1 MMPEHVVRE
10 LRYIEVYTAKRI
22 RNLRVGPYTSPQ
34 RGPGFDFDEHQ
45 PYRQGD
51 DVRRIDWNVTARMD
65 APYVRHTHAEREL
78 NVMIAIDASR
88 SMQLPSTTLGT
99 GPSAA
104 LGAGAAHRSKK
115 ELMTLITASLLFSAV
130 SDQINTGF
138 LAFADHVLDYSPP
151 RRTRA
156 SAWTVLERCWALS
169 PRPGRTAILPALRHL
184 LAMLKRMSVVF
195 IVSDFI
201 TDEDLFGSQEL
212 AMLAAKHDV
221 IAVVPQDLSEM
232 ALPEGRGYIQVQDVE
247 SGRRAAVTLSPRT
260 RRAYAAEMRARRD
273 ELSHAFYRL
282 SMDHVFVPT
291 DGSPVEPLLMLF
303 ARRMAQ

>member
-1 MMPEHVVRE
+1 VRE

-88 SMQLPSTTLGT
+88 SMQLG
-99 GPSAA
+99 SA
-104 LGAGAAHRSKK
+104 GRSKK
-115 ELMTLITASLLFSAV
+115 ELMTLITASILFSAV

-138 LAFADHVLDYSPP
+138 LAFADRVLEYTPP

-156 SAWTVLERCWALS
+156 SAWSVLEQCWALS
-169 PRPGRTAILPALRHL
+169 PRPGRTAILPAIRHL
-184 LAMLKRMSVVF
+184 LSTLKRMSVVF

-201 TDEDLFGSQEL
+201 TDEDLFGSQDL

-221 IAVVPQDLSEM
+221 IAVVPQDPSEM
-232 ALPEGRGYIQVQDVE
+232 VLPEGRGYIQVQDLE
-247 SGRRAAVTLSPRT
+247 SGRHAAVTLSART

>member
-1 MMPEHVVRE
+1 MRE
-10 LRYIEVYTAKRI
+10 LRYIEVYTGKRI
-22 RNLRVGPYTSPQ
+22 RSLRVGAYTSPL

-78 NVMIAIDASR
+78 NVMIAIDVSR
-88 SMQLPSTTLGT
+88 SMEL
-99 GPSAA
+99 
-104 LGAGAAHRSKK
+104 GAAHRSKK
-115 ELMTLITASLLFSAV
+115 ELMTFITGSLLFSAV

-138 LAFADHVLDYSPP
+138 VAFSDRVLEYRPP

-156 SAWTVLERCWALS
+156 AAWSVLERCWALS
-169 PRPGRTAILPALRHL
+169 PRPGRTALLPAIRHL
-184 LAMLKRMSVVF
+184 LKTLTRMSVVF

-201 TDEDLFGSQEL
+201 SDEDLFGGQEL

-221 IAVVPQDLSEM
+221 IAIVPQDPTET
-232 ALPEGRGYIQVQDVE
+232 ALPAGGGYLQVRDLE
-247 SGRRAAVTLSPRT
+247 SGRQVAVSLSPRT
-260 RRAYAAEMRARRD
+260 RRAYADEMRERRD
-273 ELSHAFYRL
+273 ALARSFYRV

-291 DGSPVEPLLMLF
+291 DGSPVEPLLSLV
-303 ARRMAQ
+303 AARMAR

>member
-88 SMQLPSTTLGT
+88 SMQLG
-99 GPSAA
+99 SA
-104 LGAGAAHRSKK
+104 GRSKK
-115 ELMTLITASLLFSAV
+115 ELMTLITASILFSAV

-138 LAFADHVLDYSPP
+138 LAFADRVLEYTPP

-156 SAWTVLERCWALS
+156 SAWSVLEQCWALS
-169 PRPGRTAILPALRHL
+169 PRPGRTAILPAIRHL
-184 LAMLKRMSVVF
+184 LSTLKRMSVVF

-201 TDEDLFGSQEL
+201 TDEDLFGSQDL

-221 IAVVPQDLSEM
+221 IAVVPQDPSEM
-232 ALPEGRGYIQVQDVE
+232 VLPEGRGYIQVQDLE
-247 SGRRAAVTLSPRT
+247 SGRHAAVTLSART